1 MKHTE
6 LFKIHIPEP
15 CHEDWSK
22 MTQDDKGKFCHVCSK
37 TVVDFSNQSEEQ
49 INQYVLANS
58 HQRICGRFK
67 KEQLFQPEQFKEQR
81 LENKIVFKLPSWLF
95 PINLTP
101 VRSFTAACMIFASV
115 ALSSCGNSEGR
126 GDGERLAGAIAWVDS
141 TNNTNDTTC
150 NIKNNDDE
158 IFMGKI
164 KPKIKPKIK
173 YIERVDTLKADT
185 SEIYIKGD
193 IEPREKMGIIQ
204 KVEDK
209 K

>member
-1 MKHTE
+1 MKHSE

-15 CHEDWSK
+15 CHEDWGK
-22 MTQDDKGKFCHVCSK
+22 MTQEAKGKFCHVCSK

-58 HQRICGRFK
+58 HQRICGRFR
-67 KEQLFQPEQFKEQR
+67 KEQLFQPELLKEQR

-101 VRSFTAACMIFASV
+101 VRAFTAACMIFASV
-115 ALSSCGNSEGR
+115 ALSSCGNSEGG

-141 TNNTNDTTC
+141 TKNNTNDTTG
-150 NIKNNDDE
+150 NIKNKDDE

-164 KPKIKPKIK
+164 KPKIKPILR
-173 YIERVDTLKADT
+173 IDTLKTDS

-193 IEPREKMGIIQ
+193 VEQKKEMGIMEI
-204 KVEDK
+204 DK
-209 K
+209 

>member
-6 LFKIHIPEP
+6 LFKIHIPDP

-22 MTQDDKGKFCHVCSK
+22 MTQEDKGKFCHVCSK

-67 KEQLFQPEQFKEQR
+67 KEQLFQPEQR

-101 VRSFTAACMIFASV
+101 VRAFTAACMIFASV
-115 ALSSCGNSEGR
+115 ALSSCGNSGGG

-141 TNNTNDTTC
+141 TKNNTNDTTS
-150 NIKNNDDE
+150 NIKNKDDE

-164 KPKIKPKIK
+164 KPKIKPIQR
-173 YIERVDTLKADT
+173 IDTLKTDS

-193 IEPREKMGIIQ
+193 VEQKKEMGIMVI
-204 KVEDK
+204 DK
-209 K
+209 